1 MLGIIQELK
10 NTEKKAAH
18 MIEDAGKKSTVDLE
32 KAEQKGNDA
41 FEALRA
47 DLDKQKLDQL
57 AVAQK
62 EVDVEVARIEKQGKK
77 DLESLKKA
85 ATSKKSKIV
94 GAVQKAILQ

>member
-18 MIEDAGKKSTVDLE
+18 MIEDAGKKATADLA
-32 KAEQKGNDA
+32 KAEAAGKDA
-41 FEALRA
+41 FEVLRSK
-47 DLDKQKLDQL
+47 LDKEKLDQL

-62 EVDVEVARIEKQGKK
+62 EVDAEVATIEKQGTK